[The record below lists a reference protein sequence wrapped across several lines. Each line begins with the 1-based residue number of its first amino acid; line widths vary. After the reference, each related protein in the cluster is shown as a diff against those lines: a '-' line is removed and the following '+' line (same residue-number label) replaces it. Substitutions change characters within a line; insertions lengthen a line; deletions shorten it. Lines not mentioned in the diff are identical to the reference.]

1 MNPKIRKRIVRPL
14 LAALV
19 VIGAYAAYLAYTD
32 NFHTVIAGELY
43 RSAQPSPEDIA
54 AWHKRYGIKT
64 IVNLEGPHPYA
75 AWYRKEKATAEALD
89 ITLIDHQMSA
99 QRDVQA
105 PEVDQILKIL
115 STAQRPILVHC
126 RSGADRSGLVSALY
140 VAAIA
145 HGSEFFAELQ
155 LTPVFGHLPFAF
167 LPSYAMDRS
176 FERAETR
183 LGYPGS

>member
-75 AWYRKEKATAEALD
+75 AWYRKEKATAEALG

-126 RSGADRSGLVSALY
+126 RNGADRSGLVSALY

-145 HGSEFFAELQ
+145 HGSELFAEFQ
-155 LTPVFGHLPFAF
+155 LTPFFGHLPFVF
-167 LPSYAMDRS
+167 LRSYAMDRS

-183 LGYPGS
+183 LGYPVS